1 MKFMILNNKELSKFC
16 SDNPTFAKEYSYEF
30 TKSLP
35 DLVQKIMDPE
45 IKSKEDEIFSGM
57 MLKSINKQGLIDP
70 HVYYRMLHDV
80 ASNYGLKAIFTILL
94 FTDEYDFVG
103 SGNLG
108 YSLDNVTVTLTDFFI
123 VKKYRRK
130 KYGKLLLTIIIK
142 KLRTYP
148 NIRKILLEVDPT
160 NRPAYNLYVQMKFIP
175 ITAFNSDKIRME
187 YWIQ

>member
-1 MKFMILNNKELSKFC
+1 MILNNKEMSTFC
-16 SDNPTFAKEYSYEF
+16 ANNTIFAQEYSYEF

-45 IKSKEDEIFSGM
+45 IKSKEDEQFSGM
-57 MLKSINKQGLIDP
+57 MSKSINSNGLIDP

-80 ASNYGLKAIFTILL
+80 ATSYGLKALFTVLL
-94 FTDEYDFVG
+94 FTNDFTFIG

-108 YSLDNVTVTLTDFFI
+108 FSLDNITVTLTDFFI

-130 KYGKLLLTIIIK
+130 KYGKLLLQIIIK

-160 NRPAYNLYVQMKFIP
+160 NRPAYNLYKQMNFIP

-187 YWIQ
+187 YWVQ